1 MSKVFEE
8 HINAIRITGFYAGK
22 NEVASFLGGG
32 RICIN
37 ELMIPFSSEQRD
49 GVDIGIKEQDL
60 LEVVILRCNQRLDEI
75 AQNRFRGN
83 YGALPENVEMVE
95 RELNLLKMRL
105 KGCQLSFDQ
114 IQ

>member
-8 HINAIRITGFYAGK
+8 HHNAIRITGFYAGK
-22 NEVASFLGGG
+22 NELANYLGGG

-37 ELMIPFSSEQRD
+37 DLMIPFSSEQRD

-60 LEVVILRCNQRLDEI
+60 LEVLILRCGQRLSEI
-75 AQNRFRGN
+75 AENRFRGN
-83 YGALPENVEMVE
+83 IGALPKNVEAVE
-95 RELNLLKMRL
+95 RELKMLQMRL